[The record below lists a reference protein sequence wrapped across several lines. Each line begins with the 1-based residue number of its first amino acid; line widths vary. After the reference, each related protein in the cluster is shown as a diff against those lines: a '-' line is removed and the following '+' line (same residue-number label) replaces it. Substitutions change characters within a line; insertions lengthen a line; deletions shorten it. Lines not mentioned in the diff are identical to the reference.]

1 MVISDVFV
9 SHLVTFYHSQSQGTQ
24 TEMYDA
30 LTQMGGVPQ
39 SYIAKGKDTGR
50 VKMWEDL
57 ATYHQKTRHIKW
69 GKG

>member
-30 LTQMGGVPQ
+30 LTQMGGGATELY
-39 SYIAKGKDTGR
+39 SKGQGYWKGEDVGRFGNLPPKD
-50 VKMWEDL
+50 
-57 ATYHQKTRHIKW
+57 
-69 GKG
+69 